1 MTVAF
6 PRRIACSALLMLAL
20 PAAATAQVVY
30 PQGGY
35 SQPAPSAAAAASPFC
50 GRLEAQLAAIDRG
63 AGADPAR
70 AEQTRRIEETL
81 NKQQADLDRTQ
92 AQWQRLGCQPPSL
105 FSIFSNQS
113 PQCGPLNNQINQ
125 MRAAIDRTM
134 ADLQRSR
141 HGADDE
147 MQRQAVI
154 GALAQNNCGPQ
165 YVAAAPQQKGFFE
178 TLFGGLGNP

>member
-6 PRRIACSALLMLAL
+6 PRRIGCSALLMPAL

-35 SQPAPSAAAAASPFC
+35 SQPAPSAAAASPVC

-81 NKQQADLDRTQ
+81 NKQQAHLHPTH
-92 AQWQRLGCQPPSL
+92 AECQRLGYPP
-105 FSIFSNQS
+105 
-113 PQCGPLNNQINQ
+113 
-125 MRAAIDRTM
+125 
-134 ADLQRSR
+134 
-141 HGADDE
+141 
-147 MQRQAVI
+147 
-154 GALAQNNCGPQ
+154 
-165 YVAAAPQQKGFFE
+165 
-178 TLFGGLGNP
+178 